1 MKKRSLT
8 DKQNVYEA
16 KISKQEDNGDH
27 APWIRRSVV
36 GKASYGSVFVANV
49 KAQSKYSLYPSIM
62 AVKSAEVSVSGAI
75 PKEKEVMDN
84 ICGSAYVI
92 KCFGEEI
99 TLENNQM
106 VYNLLFEFASGGT
119 LADVIEMSYGKG
131 LLEVDV
137 KRYARSILKGLSH
150 VHKRGYVHCDLK
162 PENILIVPNK
172 NSDGFIAKVGDLG
185 LVKRVKQVKKKDPG
199 RYWRGNPLYFSP
211 EAVISGV
218 QKPPADIW
226 AFGCIVFEML
236 SGKQLWL
243 AYKDLDKNEV
253 LIRVGYENEIELVI
267 SSSSVSNGGK
277 SFLKGCLCK
286 QVVRR
291 LSADELLDHPF
302 LKRLVDDDV
311 NEAEESQGLLDINAI
326 TSYSSFSDDD
336 DDGSGYEGGDD
347 EGSKDEGNDDEL
359 RMSTDRSSYAF
370 SPWLDRAAD
379 ARLNEVRIPVRLGL
393 SK

>member
-1 MKKRSLT
+1 MYTKRKEVNKK
-8 DKQNVYEA
+8 
-16 KISKQEDNGDH
+16 IMW
-27 APWIRRSVV
+27 WIMLPGIRTFQCWS
-36 GKASYGSVFVANV
+36 KASYGFVFVANM
-49 KAQSKYSLYPSIM
+49 KAQSRYSLYPSIM
-62 AVKSAEVSVSGAI
+62 AVKSAEVSVSAAI
-75 PKEKEVMDN
+75 QKEKEVMDN

-119 LADVIEMSYGKG
+119 LADVIEMSHGKG
-131 LLEVDV
+131 LFEVDV
-137 KRYARSILKGLSH
+137 KRYARSILKGLRH

-172 NSDGFIAKVGDLG
+172 ISDSFIAKVGDLG
-185 LVKRVKQVKKKDPG
+185 LAKRVKQIKKKDPG

-236 SGKQLWL
+236 TGKKLWL
-243 AYKDLDKNEV
+243 AYKDLGKNEV
-253 LIRVGYENEIELVI
+253 LRRVGYENEIESVI
-267 SSSSVSNGGK
+267 SSSSVSNEGK
-277 SFLKGCLCK
+277 SFLKGCLSK
-286 QVVRR
+286 KVVRR
-291 LSADELLDHPF
+291 LSADKLLNHPF
-302 LKRLVDDDV
+302 LKRFVDDDDI
-311 NEAEESQGLLDINAI
+311 NEVDESQGIWDINAI
-326 TSYSSFSDDD
+326 TSYSSFSDDE
-336 DDGSGYEGGDD
+336 DGSGYEGSDD
-347 EGSKDEGNDDEL
+347 EGSSDDEDNDDQL
-359 RMSTDRSSYAF
+359 QIFSDRSSYAF
-370 SPWLDRAAD
+370 SPWIDRAAD

>member
-106 VYNLLFEFASGGT
+106 VYNLLFEFASGVT
-119 LADVIEMSYGKG
+119 LADDIE
-131 LLEVDV
+131 DV
-137 KRYARSILKGLSH
+137 SR
-150 VHKRGYVHCDLK
+150 
-162 PENILIVPNK
+162 
-172 NSDGFIAKVGDLG
+172 DGFIAKVGDLG

-199 RYWRGNPLYFSP
+199 RYWRSNPLYFSP

-236 SGKQLWL
+236 T
-243 AYKDLDKNEV
+243 DLDKNEV
-253 LIRVGYENEIELVI
+253 LIRVGYENEIKLVI
-267 SSSSVSNGGK
+267 SSSSVSNEGK

-291 LSADELLDHPF
+291 LSADELLDHSF

-311 NEAEESQGLLDINAI
+311 NEAEDSQGLLEINAI

-347 EGSKDEGNDDEL
+347 EGSDDEGNDDEL
-359 RMSTDRSSYAF
+359 WMSTDRSSYAF
-370 SPWLDRAAD
+370 SPWLDRATD
-379 ARLNEVRIPVRLGL
+379 ASLNEVRIPVRLGL